1 MEKTLFDYLDNPLPE
16 ELDYDS
22 DYEAM
27 DNVVPQDIIEPVTN
41 FQVVPEVNSFSIK
54 WTNPQSKA
62 FSYVVLMMAHAN
74 TSAGCLF
81 ENAEPVYIGSG
92 NSFSYY
98 LPEAGEDSD
107 VLPQRDF
114 FRFWISAFSGSIL
127 DTRKLELW
135 QVR

>member
-1 MEKTLFDYLDNPLPE
+1 MSKTIFDYLDNPLPE

-22 DYEAM
+22 NYEAQ

-41 FQVVPEVNSFSIK
+41 FQVVPEVNSFTIK
-54 WTNPQSKA
+54 WTNPSTSA
-62 FSYVVLMMAHAN
+62 FSYVVLMMAHAS
-74 TSAGCLF
+74 TVGGCLF
-81 ENAEPVYIGSG
+81 ENAVPVYIGSG

-98 LPEAGEDSD
+98 LPDPKFELAS
-107 VLPQRDF
+107 VPQKDY

-135 QVR
+135 QVL